1 MKPKLEKITEK
12 KGRHSFLAFE
22 LKLPRF
28 DFFWHYHPEYE
39 LTLITEGRGRRL
51 VGDSHESFEEGDLV
65 LMGPGLPHTWVSDD
79 SQQERM
85 TAVVVQFSGHFMERF
100 TELEELSTINKL
112 LTQARQG
119 IAFSGEKSAAV
130 AEHLK
135 QLPQKTGVD
144 KITGLLHILGALA
157 QMNHTALASPF
168 YQPLKGN
175 ENENRINKVCQYVQ
189 KHATEK
195 LTIHKAASLIHL
207 SPGAFCKFFKR
218 ITGKTFSDYVND
230 IRIAHVCHQLMTT
243 DKQIA
248 EIAYGNGFE
257 TLTYFHRVF
266 LKKTGKRPRAYR
278 VNSSHLFRQ

>member
-22 LKLPRF
+22 LQLTRF

-51 VGDSHESFEEGDLV
+51 VGDSHESFEDGDLV

-85 TAVVVQFSGHFMERF
+85 TAVVVQFSDHFMERF

-112 LTQARQG
+112 LAQARQG
-119 IAFSGEKSAAV
+119 IAFSGEKSDAI

-135 QLPQKTGVD
+135 LLPQKTGVD
-144 KITGLLHILGALA
+144 KITGLLQILGALA

-195 LTIHKAASLIHL
+195 LTIQKAASLIHL

-266 LKKTGKRPRAYR
+266 LKKTGKRPRA
-278 VNSSHLFRQ
+278 FREGIVI

>member
-1 MKPKLEKITEK
+1 MRPKLEKITEK
-12 KGRHSFLAFE
+12 KGRHAFLAFE

-39 LTLITEGRGRRL
+39 LTLIAEGRGRRL

-65 LMGPGLPHTWVSDD
+65 LLGPDLPHTWVSDD
-79 SQQERM
+79 SQQESM
-85 TAVVVQFSGHFMERF
+85 TAVVVQFSAHFMARF

-112 LTQARQG
+112 LAQARQG
-119 IAFSGEKSAAV
+119 IAFSGEKSALI

-144 KITGLLHILGALA
+144 KIIGLLHILGALA

-168 YQPLKGN
+168 YQPMKGN
-175 ENENRINKVCQYVQ
+175 ENESRINKVCQYVQ

-218 ITGKTFSDYVND
+218 ISGKTFSDYVND
-230 IRIAHVCHQLMTT
+230 IRIAHVCNQLRTT
-243 DKQIA
+243 DKLVA
-248 EIAYGNGFE
+248 EIAYDNGFE
-257 TLTYFHRVF
+257 SLTYFNRVF
-266 LKKTGKRPRAYR
+266 LKKTGLQPRQYR
-278 VNSSHLFRQ
+278 ESTHGFNLF